1 MEISHINSFIL
12 LGVFLISL
20 FWNKNPF
27 LKSKNFSFYLGISV
41 VFEIVTIATAL
52 NGMNNHWVLK
62 IFLIVEFFYFN
73 YLHFGTLNQNTKVTL
88 SSITIMVLMII
99 ALILGK
105 AFNFLDRWFLI
116 IVIFYFI
123 AQNCLVLLILLRNKA
138 EKLLNL
144 GEFWISVGRLS
155 YFILIL
161 FIIVGANH
169 FESLN
174 RNIIFMNT
182 FLVVNIVANV
192 LRYSAYTKSMYLNE

>member
-1 MEISHINSFIL
+1 MEISHLNSFIL

-27 LKSKNFSFYLGISV
+27 LKSKSFSVYLGISAI
-41 VFEIVTIATAL
+41 FEIVTIVTAM
-52 NGMNNHWVLK
+52 NGINNHWVLK
-62 IFLIVEFFYFN
+62 IFLMVEFFYFN
-73 YLHFGTLNQNTKVTL
+73 YLHLGTLSQNSKVTF
-88 SSITIMVLMII
+88 SRISII
-99 ALILGK
+99 ALMLISLVLGQL
-105 AFNFLDRWFLI
+105 FNFVDRWFLI

-123 AQNCLVLLILLRNKA
+123 AQNCLVLLILFRNNA

-174 RNIIFMNT
+174 GNMIFMNT
-182 FLVVNIVANV
+182 FLVVNIVANI